1 MNKENNKKLLS
12 GKMNLNST
20 YLTKEIQRRL
30 KQASFIFNPDYRS
43 LNFQLNSSH
52 VKLFYGIYSFLE
64 QDGNLD
70 ILASCI
76 HDLWCAK
83 YLFDNKTAMQD
94 SITKLEIEYNLQINF
109 LKPYQEFT
117 EKEKKFEK
125 RLIKSDLSIISGVIK
140 DIYLYDDNIVSDN
153 FNYETLLSTNDAIF
167 SDLMTI
173 LGHNDNIIEIAAKR
187 IHASWFDI
195 MKEFYADDERVQS
208 KEKPNINNSDFIK
221 NRDGIR
227 IDLAAIYI
235 VLMEI
240 KYNSICMEI

>member
-1 MNKENNKKLLS
+1 MSKENNKKLLDS
-12 GKMNLNST
+12 KINLNST

-30 KQASFIFNPDYRS
+30 KQASFIFNPSHRT
-43 LNFQLNSSH
+43 LNSQLSSSKI
-52 VKLFYGIYSFLE
+52 KLFSEICVFLE
-64 QDGNLD
+64 REDNLD

-83 YLFDNKTAMQD
+83 YLIDNKTAIQD

-109 LKPYQEFT
+109 LKPYQAFT

-125 RLIKSDLSIISGVIK
+125 RLIKSDLSIISEVIK
-140 DIYLYDDNIVSDN
+140 NLYLYDDNIVSDN
-153 FNYETLLSTNDAIF
+153 FNYEILLSTNDAIF

-173 LGHNDNIIEIAAKR
+173 LGHSDSIIEVAAKK

-195 MKEFYADDERVQS
+195 MKEFYAHDERVQFQ
-208 KEKPNINNSDFIK
+208 EKPNINNSDFIK

-240 KYNSICMEI
+240 KYNNLCMEI

>member
-1 MNKENNKKLLS
+1 MSKENNKELLDS
-12 GKMNLNST
+12 KINLNST
-20 YLTKEIQRRL
+20 YLSKEIQRRL
-30 KQASFIFNPDYRS
+30 KQASFIFNPS
-43 LNFQLNSSH
+43 QKTLNCQLNSSQI
-52 VKLFYGIYSFLE
+52 KLFSEICMFLE
-64 QDGNLD
+64 QDDNLD

-83 YLFDNKTAMQD
+83 YLVDNKTAMQD
-94 SITKLEIEYNLQINF
+94 SITKLEIEYNLQVNF
-109 LKPYQEFT
+109 LKPYQVFT

-125 RLIKSDLSIISGVIK
+125 RLIKSDLSIISEVIK
-140 DIYLYDDNIVSDN
+140 DPYLYNDNIVSDD

-167 SDLMTI
+167 SDLMII
-173 LGHNDNIIEIAAKR
+173 LGHSDSVIEVAAKR

-195 MKEFYADDERVQS
+195 MKEFYANDERVQFQ
-208 KEKPNINNSDFIK
+208 EKPNINNSDFIK

-240 KYNSICMEI
+240 KYNHLCMEI

>member
-1 MNKENNKKLLS
+1 MSKENNKKLLDS
-12 GKMNLNST
+12 KINLNST

-30 KQASFIFNPDYRS
+30 KQASFIFNPS
-43 LNFQLNSSH
+43 HTTLNSQLSSSQI
-52 VKLFYGIYSFLE
+52 KLFSEICVFLE
-64 QDGNLD
+64 REDNLD

-83 YLFDNKTAMQD
+83 YLIDNKTAIQD

-109 LKPYQEFT
+109 LKPYQAFT

-125 RLIKSDLSIISGVIK
+125 RLIKSDLSIISEVIENL
-140 DIYLYDDNIVSDN
+140 YLYDDNIVSDN
-153 FNYETLLSTNDAIF
+153 FNYEILISTNDAIF

-173 LGHNDNIIEIAAKR
+173 LGHSDSIIEVAAKK

-195 MKEFYADDERVQS
+195 MKEFYAHDERVQFQ
-208 KEKPNINNSDFIK
+208 EKPNINNSDFIK

-240 KYNSICMEI
+240 KYNSLCMEI

>member
-1 MNKENNKKLLS
+1 MSKENNKKLLNS
-12 GKMNLNST
+12 KINLNSI

-30 KQASFIFNPDYRS
+30 KQASFIFNPGHIT
-43 LNFQLNSSH
+43 LNPQLNGSQI
-52 VKLFYGIYSFLE
+52 KLFSEIRMFLE
-64 QDGNLD
+64 QDDNLD

-83 YLFDNKTAMQD
+83 YLVDNKTAMQD
-94 SITKLEIEYNLQINF
+94 SITKLEIEYNLQVNF
-109 LKPYQEFT
+109 LKPYQAFT

-125 RLIKSDLSIISGVIK
+125 RLIKSDLSIISEVIK
-140 DIYLYDDNIVSDN
+140 DTYLYDDNIVSDN
-153 FNYETLLSTNDAIF
+153 FNYESLLSTNDAIF

-173 LGHNDNIIEIAAKR
+173 LGHSDSVIEVAAKR

-195 MKEFYADDERVQS
+195 MKEFYAHDERIQFQ
-208 KEKPNINNSDFIK
+208 ENQNIDNSDFIK

-240 KYNSICMEI
+240 KYNNFYMGI

>member
-1 MNKENNKKLLS
+1 MSKENNKELLGSKL
-12 GKMNLNST
+12 NLNST

-30 KQASFIFNPDYRS
+30 KQASFIFNPGHS
-43 LNFQLNSSH
+43 TLNCQLNSSQI
-52 VKLFYGIYSFLE
+52 KLFSEICTFLE
-64 QDGNLD
+64 RDSNLD

-83 YLFDNKTAMQD
+83 YLVDNKTAMQD
-94 SITKLEIEYNLQINF
+94 SVTKLEIEYNLQVNF
-109 LKPYQEFT
+109 LKPYQAFT
-117 EKEKKFEK
+117 EKEKAFEK
-125 RLIKSDLSIISGVIK
+125 RLIKSDLSIISEVIK
-140 DIYLYDDNIVSDN
+140 NLYLYDDNIISDD
-153 FNYETLLSTNDAIF
+153 FNYETLLSTNDTIF

-173 LGHNDNIIEIAAKR
+173 LGHSDSIIEVAAKR

-195 MKEFYADDERVQS
+195 MKEFYAHDERVQFQ
-208 KEKPNINNSDFIK
+208 EKPNIDNSDFIK

-240 KYNSICMEI
+240 KYNSLYMEI

>member
-1 MNKENNKKLLS
+1 MSQENNKELLDS
-12 GKMNLNST
+12 KINLNST

-30 KQASFIFNPDYRS
+30 KQASFIFNPNHIN
-43 LNFQLNSSH
+43 LNCQLNSSQI
-52 VKLFYGIYSFLE
+52 KLFSEICMFLR
-64 QDGNLD
+64 QDDKLD

-83 YLFDNKTAMQD
+83 YLVDNKTAIQD
-94 SITKLEIEYNLQINF
+94 SVTKLEIEYDLQVNF

-125 RLIKSDLSIISGVIK
+125 RLIISDLSIISEVIK
-140 DIYLYDDNIVSDN
+140 DTYLYDNNIVSDN
-153 FNYETLLSTNDAIF
+153 FNYETLLATNDTIF

-173 LGHNDNIIEIAAKR
+173 LGHSDSVIEIAAKR
-187 IHASWFDI
+187 IHAGWFDI
-195 MKEFYADDERVQS
+195 MKEFYANDERVQCQ
-208 KEKPNINNSDFIK
+208 EKPNIDNSDFIK

-240 KYNSICMEI
+240 KYNNFCMEF

>member
-1 MNKENNKKLLS
+1 MSKENNKELLES
-12 GKMNLNST
+12 KINLNSI

-30 KQASFIFNPDYRS
+30 KQASFIFNPSQITLHR
-43 LNFQLNSSH
+43 QLNNTQI
-52 VKLFYGIYSFLE
+52 KLFYEICIFLG
-64 QDGNLD
+64 QDNNLD

-83 YLFDNKTAMQD
+83 YLVDNKTAMQD
-94 SITKLEIEYNLQINF
+94 SIKKLEIEYDLQVNF
-109 LKPYQEFT
+109 LKPYQAFT

-125 RLIKSDLSIISGVIK
+125 RLIISDLSIISEVIK
-140 DIYLYDDNIVSDN
+140 ETYSYDNNIVSDN
-153 FNYETLLSTNDAIF
+153 FNYETLLSTNDTIF

-173 LGHNDNIIEIAAKR
+173 LGHSDSVIEVAAKR
-187 IHASWFDI
+187 IHAGWFDI
-195 MKEFYADDERVQS
+195 MKEFYAHDERVQS
-208 KEKPNINNSDFIK
+208 QESSNIDNSDFIK

-240 KYNSICMEI
+240 KYNNFCMEI

>member
-1 MNKENNKKLLS
+1 MNKENNKNMLNNEINS
-12 GKMNLNST
+12 NST

-30 KQASFIFNPDYRS
+30 KQASFIFNPGHVT
-43 LNFQLNSSH
+43 LNTQLNGSQI
-52 VKLFYGIYSFLE
+52 KLFSQICSFLE

-83 YLFDNKTAMQD
+83 YLIDNRTATQD
-94 SITKLEIEYNLQINF
+94 SITKLEIEYNLQVNF
-109 LKPYQEFT
+109 LKPYQAFT

-125 RLIKSDLSIISGVIK
+125 RLIKSDLSIISEVMK
-140 DIYLYDDNIVSDN
+140 NIYLYDDNIASDN
-153 FNYETLLSTNDAIF
+153 FNYEMLLSTNDAIF

-173 LGHNDNIIEIAAKR
+173 LGHSDSIIEIAAER

-240 KYNSICMEI
+240 KYNSLCMEI